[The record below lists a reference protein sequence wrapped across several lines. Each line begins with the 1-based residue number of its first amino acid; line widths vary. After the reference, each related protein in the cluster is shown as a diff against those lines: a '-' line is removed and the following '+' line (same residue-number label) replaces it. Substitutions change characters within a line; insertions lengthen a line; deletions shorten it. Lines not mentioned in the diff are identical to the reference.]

1 MFLRILKSN
10 TLFSVLLI
18 PFIGILFWMESLRNP
33 ALLDLSIAHGA
44 MPLYY
49 LFIHTIKQQDFW
61 QIFVAFCLVIVNS
74 YFISQLGSVFRLFRK
89 RSYLPGI
96 IYLITVS
103 CLKTMHALLP
113 VHLATLFVLISVYFI
128 FDTYHK
134 KVEITYTFN
143 ASFFLAIASLFY
155 LPVVVLFP
163 LVWISI
169 FVLQKDDNWRLL
181 AVPVLGFGVPWLFM
195 WVYSYLSDTY
205 ALLWKELLSMLW
217 TSHNDYLLNP
227 YFLVLTGVVAL
238 LTSLGSFSVLSVY
251 QRIKVSARKY
261 FVIFYWI
268 LGIVIVSA
276 LAFISISIEI
286 VALATIPASYF
297 ISYYL
302 LSDNQTKFKEVLT
315 WVYLGTSIVILIF
328 YV

>member
-181 AVPVLGFGVPWLFM
+181 AVPVLGLCSPNK
-195 WVYSYLSDTY
+195 S
-205 ALLWKELLSMLW
+205 
-217 TSHNDYLLNP
+217 
-227 YFLVLTGVVAL
+227 
-238 LTSLGSFSVLSVY
+238 
-251 QRIKVSARKY
+251 Q
-261 FVIFYWI
+261 
-268 LGIVIVSA
+268 
-276 LAFISISIEI
+276 
-286 VALATIPASYF
+286 ATWP
-297 ISYYL
+297 
-302 LSDNQTKFKEVLT
+302 
-315 WVYLGTSIVILIF
+315 
-328 YV
+328 